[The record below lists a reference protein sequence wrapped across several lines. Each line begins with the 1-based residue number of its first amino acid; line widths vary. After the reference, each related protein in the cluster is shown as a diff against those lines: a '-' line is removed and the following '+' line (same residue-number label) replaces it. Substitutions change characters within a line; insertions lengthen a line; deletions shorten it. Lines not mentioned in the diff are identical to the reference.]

1 MQDAQPSPT
10 AFRRVGRD
18 ITKLSRESL
27 GCGCGTSSTTT
38 QILGRRSPQR
48 SFPAWVDSG
57 TSQTKQNIPGSR
69 LLKNSISVERSSSF
83 LHVLCKC
90 WMPLEIYLQ
99 PSDLIHSAGH
109 PYKVTP
115 SSSPYFTLNTRPC
128 VPAKWICPTGHPS
141 NTSKHRCYNTEFVF
155 SPTNLF
161 FLLQLCLSTALLTQ
175 ETVQAK
181 NLPSTHTFYSS
192 LVL

>member
-83 LHVLCKC
+83 TYYVNVGCLLKSIFNQVISFIPLAIHTRLLLHLAHISLLTLDRVYLPSGYV
-90 WMPLEIYLQ
+90 PLDILQ
-99 PSDLIHSAGH
+99 TPQNTGATTLNLFSLPLIC
-109 PYKVTP
+109 
-115 SSSPYFTLNTRPC
+115 SSS
-128 VPAKWICPTGHPS
+128 
-141 NTSKHRCYNTEFVF
+141 YNFAC
-155 SPTNLF
+155 
-161 FLLQLCLSTALLTQ
+161 QLHC
-175 ETVQAK
+175 
-181 NLPSTHTFYSS
+181 
-192 LVL
+192 